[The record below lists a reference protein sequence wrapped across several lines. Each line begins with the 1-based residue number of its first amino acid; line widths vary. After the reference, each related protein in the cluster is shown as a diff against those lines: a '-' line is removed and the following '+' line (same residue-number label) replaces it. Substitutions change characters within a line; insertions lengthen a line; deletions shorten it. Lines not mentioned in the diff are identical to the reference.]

1 MKKAKWLISFFII
14 MLCFI
19 LGSELYQNYTNVF
32 SNQFFYFDIS
42 VVDDRT
48 NLYNLLT
55 KYANE
60 SDVGVFSVNRTT
72 YSAHDFELTVYAT
85 DKAQKVLEDNF
96 YISAGRRE
104 SFFSGKTE
112 IVIKDFQEI
121 INDESVTRYYFTG
134 TQDQT
139 LQIKDKIY
147 NTFPTSYIH
156 QEDSIGNEWLIGA
169 IWIISVLFLL
179 ALTWLDIQFQKK
191 EIFLKLSLGG
201 SSVSIIVQNVLA
213 DTIVFTT
220 VFAFTYFV
228 LKNFIY
234 LNYGIELALIIMGLF
249 IVSNSLLYLTLL
261 QYDYKQIVYG
271 ANINEQTLSN
281 SYVLKVI
288 TMIVAIA
295 SLSVNI
301 NLIVENGRF
310 LTYYQNIYPYEDYGL
325 LSLSPSVNLLEEE
338 SYNEYSKLKT
348 QIFLNCYKEGDIG
361 FSLSTAY
368 DKKQVPII
376 VLTDT
381 MQSLISNQTLIG
393 DLGSCDYHV
402 FVPKNHIDEYSSD
415 DISFALQLATNIFGQ
430 NADAVSYEVINY
442 DNTDVL
448 YFDFSE
454 TSKLSVGFDSI
465 QNPLFVFCTISNQT
479 LEEISQGASALAHES
494 LFNNFLFK
502 LTNQE
507 LEEISHMDCVR
518 NIAYTSLVDQCEQYK
533 SSLLRIVLLNS
544 IISAF
549 LLILE
554 MIIITTILQLEYM
567 VNAKELSIKKILGYS
582 IFKKNRTVFLLNFLG
597 ATVSIISMIIFS
609 LMFKITKIPMVLSVG
624 LALTTIEVILII
636 VNIFKLEKTNIPKIL
651 KGGSL

>member
-14 MLCFI
+14 LICFI
-19 LGSELYQNYTNVF
+19 LGSELYQNYTSIF

-48 NLYNLLT
+48 ILYNLLT
-55 KYANE
+55 KYADD
-60 SDVGVFSVNRTT
+60 SDIGVFSVNRTT

-85 DKAQKVLEDNF
+85 DKAQKALEDNF
-96 YISAGRRE
+96 YISTGQRE

-121 INDESVTRYYFTG
+121 INDESITRYYFTG
-134 TQDQT
+134 TRDQT

-169 IWIISVLFLL
+169 IWIISILFLL
-179 ALTWLDIQFQKK
+179 VLTWLDIQFQKK
-191 EIFLKLSLGG
+191 EIFLNLSLGG
-201 SSVSIIVQNVLA
+201 SSVSIIVRNILA
-213 DTIVFTT
+213 DAIVFTT

-234 LNYGIELALIIMGLF
+234 LDYGIELALIILSLF

-261 QYDYKQIVYG
+261 KYDYKQIVYG

-338 SYNEYSKLKT
+338 SYNEFSKLKT
-348 QIFLNCYKEGDIG
+348 QIFLNCYKEGNIG

-402 FVPKNHIDEYSSD
+402 FVPKNYIDEYSSD

-448 YFDFSE
+448 YFDFSG

-479 LEEISQGASALAHES
+479 LEEISKDASALAHES

-507 LEEISHMDCVR
+507 REEISHMDYVR
-518 NIAYTSLVDQCEQYK
+518 KIAYTSLVDQCEQYK

-624 LALTTIEVILII
+624 LALTTIEAILII